1 VADLLRAYPGRA
13 RSRGAGVQPGV
24 AASGRA
30 SGAPPR
36 AHAHPGVQMMGDA
49 LDPLAVQPPVGYV
62 AASEDAA
69 AAIAF
74 LAGPPHATCRVRWST
89 WTAAGP
95 PSSAPAPRAGNGG
108 REDR

>member
-36 AHAHPGVQMMGDA
+36 ALAHPGVQMMGDA
-49 LDPLAVQPPVGYV
+49 LGPLAVQPPGRLRGRVRGRRRRDRL
-62 AASEDAA
+62 SGRAA
-69 AAIAF
+69 ACDVQGA
-74 LAGPPHATCRVRWST
+74 LVEVD
-89 WTAAGP
+89 
-95 PSSAPAPRAGNGG
+95 GG
-108 REDR
+108 RTAV